1 MFKKNTFIVLLPIV
15 ILVLA
20 FAAVSFILT
29 KSKPAAKKEKILR
42 GGEIRM
48 KITSKAFANN
58 GFIPRK
64 YTCDGQDINPPLTIK
79 EIPANT
85 KSLVLIVDDP
95 DAPMGVW
102 THWLVWNIDPKTT
115 EIKEGIVPQGA
126 VLGKN
131 DFGKPDY
138 GGPCPPRGTHRYFF
152 KVFALDVVLNL
163 PSGASRSQ
171 LEKAMENHIVGQGQ
185 LMGKYSR

>member
-1 MFKKNTFIVLLPIV
+1 MFKKNTFTVLLPIV

-29 KSKPAAKKEKILR
+29 KSKPAAKKEKIPK

-58 GFIPRK
+58 GFIPQK

-79 EIPANT
+79 EVPANT
-85 KSLVLIVDDP
+85 KSLVLMVDDP

-115 EIKEGIVPQGA
+115 EIKEGTVPQGA